1 MTAPSD
7 GHDADGGRQPDQKA
21 AQSGLSIK
29 GRRDLMGGKEKM
41 KEAGSKAPG
50 IDQVFKKMG
59 AVIDKRKEELV
70 GSNKDNLT
78 IMKETVDRRE
88 ADVMKIEQ
96 KINEAQD
103 KGSKSI
109 LEIQLK
115 AAQKELKDALVNLS
129 MVDKASK
136 PKKQEN
142 SRTLSI

>member
-1 MTAPSD
+1 
-7 GHDADGGRQPDQKA
+7 
-21 AQSGLSIK
+21 
-29 GRRDLMGGKEKM
+29 M

-50 IDQVFKKMG
+50 IDHVFKKMG

-115 AAQKELKDALVNLS
+115 AVQKELKDALVNLS